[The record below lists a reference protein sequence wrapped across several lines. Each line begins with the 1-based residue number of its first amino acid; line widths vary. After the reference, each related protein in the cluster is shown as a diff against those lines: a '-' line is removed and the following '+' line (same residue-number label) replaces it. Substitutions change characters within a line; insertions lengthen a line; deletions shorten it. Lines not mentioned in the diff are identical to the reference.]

1 MGASHAT
8 LCEFHSLLSCVDIDD
23 ARRTTAPLSYVSE
36 VPSSIVLHEQTFET
50 NQQFTLWR
58 KRTARR
64 ILATQGA
71 NGSHLSVAWLP
82 AFNSGAPS
90 FYDRSNSMS
99 NPHSNAA
106 DSALTARVN
115 EAISPV
121 TLGDSATPAAPSGI
135 GLCLS
140 GGGYRA
146 MVFHIG
152 SIMRLNEAGMLPK
165 LARISSVSGGSI
177 TAGVLALNWDSMTFV
192 NNVASNLQEKFVKP
206 LRAMASETI
215 DAESILG
222 GIFLPGSIGDKIA
235 SAYDQHLFHKKTL
248 QDITATGPRFI
259 INATNMQSGVL
270 WRFSRKEMRDYR
282 VGSIPNPA
290 VRLAVAVAASSAFPP
305 VLSPVTLRVDPKS
318 FAPPDGSE
326 DLHRE
331 PFTKKIMLSDGGV
344 YDNLGLEAVYKRC
357 ETVLVSDAGGKMQA
371 EEEPKEDW
379 ARHSMRV
386 LDVIDNQVRSLRKRQ
401 LIASFVN
408 NSKKGTYWGIRT
420 DIGDYNVAD
429 ALPCPFART
438 LELASLKTRLKRLDD
453 TMQERLINWGYAV
466 CDAALRAHVV
476 PTLSKAAG
484 FPYPNVGV

>member
-1 MGASHAT
+1 MS
-8 LCEFHSLLSCVDIDD
+8 VKV
-23 ARRTTAPLSYVSE
+23 R
-36 VPSSIVLHEQTFET
+36 
-50 NQQFTLWR
+50 
-58 KRTARR
+58 RTARTGASVAKTGGYPLKSQTLR
-64 ILATQGA
+64 RQTFSHLRVHPSGESAAYGKYWVAFSA
-71 NGSHLSVAWLP
+71 NGAQWSRYACLHLIP
-82 AFNSGAPS
+82 GALI
-90 FYDRSNSMS
+90 FCEKENSMS
-99 NPHSNAA
+99 NPHPNAA
-106 DSALTARVN
+106 DAGLSAHVN

-121 TLGDSATPAAPSGI
+121 TLGDSATAPAPSGI

-152 SIMRLNEAGMLPK
+152 SIIRLNEGGLLPT

-177 TAGVLALNWDSMTFV
+177 TAGVLAMNWDALTFT
-192 NNVASNLQEKFVKP
+192 NNVATNLQEKFVKP
-206 LRAMASETI
+206 LRDMASETI
-215 DAESILG
+215 DAESILS

-235 SAYDQHLFHKKTL
+235 SAYDDHLFHKKTL

-282 VGSIPNPA
+282 VGSIPNPT

-318 FAPPDGSE
+318 FAPPDASE

-331 PFTKKIMLSDGGV
+331 PFTKKIILSDGGV
-344 YDNLGLEAVYKRC
+344 YDNLGLETVFKRC

-379 ARHSMRV
+379 ARHSIRV

-401 LIASFVN
+401 LIASFLN
-408 NSKKGTYWGIRT
+408 NTKKGTYWGIRT
-420 DIGDYNVAD
+420 DITEYNVAD
-429 ALPCPFART
+429 ALPCPLPRT
-438 LELASLKTRLKRLDD
+438 TELASLATRLKRLDN
-453 TMQERLINWGYAV
+453 TMQERLMNWGYAV
-466 CDAALRAHVV
+466 CDAALRSHVV
-476 PTLSKAAG
+476 PTLPKSAG
-484 FPYPNVGV
+484 FPYPNSGV